1 MLDNSKIT
9 SIVTKYFVIS
19 DPKMLLGEIESNLQ
33 LAFPN
38 YDIGFWKQ
46 SNNFPFYNLDS
57 EANFGGLGG
66 IPSSSIPFPLATKQ
80 TSITGYRTRNFAR
93 KQVVESAAKLNLE
106 HALASA
112 ARIPAIQN
120 SDLLFKP
127 QMDRLSFSKT
137 DSPLGK
143 FVTLR

>member
-1 MLDNSKIT
+1 
-9 SIVTKYFVIS
+9 
-19 DPKMLLGEIESNLQ
+19 MLLDEIESNLQ

-38 YDIGFWKQ
+38 YDIGFWKN

-57 EANFGGLGG
+57 VTNFGG
-66 IPSSSIPFPLATKQ
+66 IPSASIPFPLATKQ
-80 TSITGYRTRNFAR
+80 TSITGCKNRNIAR

-106 HALASA
+106 QALASA
-112 ARIPAIQN
+112 ATIPAIQN

-127 QMDRLSFSKT
+127 QMDRLPFSKS

>member
-1 MLDNSKIT
+1 M
-9 SIVTKYFVIS
+9 IS
-19 DPKMLLGEIESNLQ
+19 DPKMLLDEIDANLQ

-38 YDIGFWKQ
+38 YDIGFWKH
-46 SNNFPFYNLDS
+46 SNHFPFYDIES
-57 EANFGGLGG
+57 KSDFGDFSG
-66 IPSSSIPFPLATKQ
+66 IPSSSIPFPLATKE
-80 TSITGYRTRNFAR
+80 TSIMGNR
-93 KQVVESAAKLNLE
+93 KENLLRKHVAESAAKSNLE

-112 ARIPAIQN
+112 ASISSIQN

-127 QMDRLSFSKT
+127 QSDRLSFSKT